1 MGRGKVTL
9 KRIENKINRQVTF
22 SKRRS
27 GLLKKA
33 HEISVLCDAD
43 VALIIFSTKGKLCEF
58 STDSNMER
66 ILERYER
73 CSYSERELT
82 DHGSHG
88 SWTLEHA
95 KLKSRME
102 GLQTTQRHI
111 MGEDLDSLNLK
122 ELLNLEQKLDLGLKQ
137 IRLRRNQLMLESISV
152 LEKKDKALKNE
163 NNVLLEKIKEIQKEI
178 APQAQAHIKQQD
190 RRHNMSSHRLDTYI
204 SATYQAGDD
213 GLVEENP
220 RQAQPSIV
228 LPPWLLQHINH

>member
-33 HEISVLCDAD
+33 HEISVLCKAD
-43 VALIIFSTKGKLCEF
+43 VALIIFSTKGKLSEF
-58 STDSNMER
+58 STDVSMER

-73 CSYSERELT
+73 CSYSETQLTAT
-82 DHGSHG
+82 DHESHG
-88 SWTLEHA
+88 SWTLENA

-102 GLQTTQRHI
+102 VLQTTQRHI
-111 MGEDLDSLNLK
+111 MGKDLDSLSFKDLQ
-122 ELLNLEQKLDLGLKQ
+122 NLEQQLDTGLKH

-152 LEKKDKALKNE
+152 LQKKDKALKNE
-163 NNVLLEKIKEIQKEI
+163 NNVLSKKIKEVEKE
-178 APQAQAHIKQQD
+178 AVQQPLVEQD
-190 RRHNMSSHRLDTYI
+190 DCHNMSSFHFDTYI
-204 SATYQAGDD
+204 RLVSLDKMD
-213 GLVEENP
+213 GLVEDSP

-228 LPPWLLQHINH
+228 LPPWMLQHMNH